1 MEWTEEE
8 SQRRRTDEVGAVVPE
23 AARCRMG
30 TVVGYRQFERKKD
43 EMKERGDTR
52 KEIITHADSISLS
65 ACWCVDCSLPS
76 LSALY
81 INPPPHRVSSMQEHS
96 GTLELSIS

>member
-1 MEWTEEE
+1 MGQFKPQGLPFLRFRRHCRKSEEDEELPDPMEWTEEE

-52 KEIITHADSISLS
+52 KTRYKKRNYNSCI
-65 ACWCVDCSLPS
+65 
-76 LSALY
+76 
-81 INPPPHRVSSMQEHS
+81 
-96 GTLELSIS
+96 